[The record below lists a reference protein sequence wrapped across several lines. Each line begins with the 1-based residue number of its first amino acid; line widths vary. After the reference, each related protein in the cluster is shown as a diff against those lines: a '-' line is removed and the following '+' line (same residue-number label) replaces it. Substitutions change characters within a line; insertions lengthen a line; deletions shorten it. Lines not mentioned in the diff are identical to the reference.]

1 MPHPPSN
8 QPLCSLSGVSAL
20 SDRGTLAVEDVSLQL
35 QAGEI
40 FGIAGVDGNGQKE
53 LAEVIAGQRP
63 ASRGQIIVAGV
74 NITQGGTSAAKK
86 AGVGYVTDDR
96 LGEGCVSSLSVAEN
110 LVMKAV
116 NRPPFSSHAL
126 LNRTAITAHAQGLI
140 QQFNVKTSDPW
151 ARLGVLSGG
160 NIQKLLL
167 AREMAFKLN
176 LLICNK
182 PTQGLDVLTS
192 QFIWQTLRE
201 QAGQG
206 MAIILISAELEELL
220 ALSDRIGVMYN
231 GRMLNIIP
239 RSEADRE
246 AIGRLMLGVA

>member
-1 MPHPPSN
+1 
-8 QPLCSLSGVSAL
+8 LSGVSAL
-20 SDRGTLAVEDVSLQL
+20 SDRGRLAVRDVTLQL

-74 NITQGGTSAAKK
+74 NITQGGTAAAKK

-96 LGEGCVSSLSVAEN
+96 LGEGCVPSLSVAEN
-110 LVMKAV
+110 LVMKVV
-116 NRPPFSSHAL
+116 NRPPFSSGTL
-126 LNRTAITAHAQGLI
+126 LNRTAIAAHAQGLI
-140 QQFNVKTSDPW
+140 RQFKIITPGPW

-167 AREMAFKLN
+167 ARELAFKPKV
-176 LLICNK
+176 LICNQ

-201 QAGQG
+201 QAGHG
-206 MAIILISAELEELL
+206 MAVILISAELEELL
-220 ALSDRIGVMYN
+220 GLSDRIGVMYN
-231 GRMLNIIP
+231 GRLLDIIP
-239 RSEADRE
+239 RAEANRE
-246 AIGRLMLGVA
+246 AIGRLMVGVAE